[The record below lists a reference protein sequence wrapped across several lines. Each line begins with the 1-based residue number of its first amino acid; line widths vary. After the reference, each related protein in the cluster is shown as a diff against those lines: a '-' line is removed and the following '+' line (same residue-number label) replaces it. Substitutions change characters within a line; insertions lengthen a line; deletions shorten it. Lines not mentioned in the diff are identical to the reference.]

1 MPLFYCFSKNRH
13 LLYTEIVIY
22 LYNLRIYNEYINNR
36 FILFLEEGDFMSNL
50 GPYKWITSASKK
62 VGGPIN
68 LLIITGGI
76 SSFVT
81 AGTAYGVK
89 KGVEKLVKFNK
100 SKKVYVITLA
110 TRSNKNKHLNEGDR
124 FIVLKQN
131 KDNVIIRM
139 LTDEDCTYKVSSDLL
154 KKISTYK

>member
-1 MPLFYCFSKNRH
+1 
-13 LLYTEIVIY
+13 
-22 LYNLRIYNEYINNR
+22 
-36 FILFLEEGDFMSNL
+36 MSNL